1 MLGKKLSGADNTSV
15 VAFFLFS
22 AGVGNL
28 HHHLKRLKGLS
39 RHIFHVFQHLTTIT
53 SIKDIPSFRESI
65 RNLETGGE
73 SFSSMCTQFAVYTK
87 LFSFFRYFP
96 KHLHFTLFFFAKPID
111 SSGKECF
118 HILYTSFWI
127 THFVTRIKTLCYI
140 DFVLLMQL
148 IVP

>member
-1 MLGKKLSGADNTSV
+1 MGNVVKDSRALTNTIV
-15 VAFFLFS
+15 VAFFFFS

-28 HHHLKRLKGLS
+28 HHHSKRLKGLD
-39 RHIFHVFQHLTTIT
+39 RHIFHMFQQFHYKHKRYTIISQKHEKSGNRRRKLFINVHT
-53 SIKDIPSFRESI
+53 I
-65 RNLETGGE
+65 
-73 SFSSMCTQFAVYTK
+73 AVYTK
-87 LFSFFRYFP
+87 FSS
-96 KHLHFTLFFFAKPID
+96 TLLFAKPID
-111 SSGKECF
+111 SSEKECF